1 MLDRSRHLSETLASP
16 NEAAL
21 SHSNK
26 FDGLH
31 LSPHFVLGEFTKT
44 NFKTEDNNDP
54 PLEAVENMI
63 DLCENWLE
71 ELRFNYNTIYI
82 LDGIEDYFTSKEV
95 EPLVINQGFRSYQV
109 MLAMEKAGLNPSRTS
124 NHMTGCAV
132 DIRCAGVEQA
142 IRYMTILLDIADQKK
157 QDFDE
162 LFLEKRGS
170 VYWIHFAAR
179 PKDNRRKIGF
189 ILK

>member
-1 MLDRSRHLSETLASP
+1 MLDRTKNFSETLATP

-31 LSPHFVLGEFTKT
+31 LSPHFLLGELTKT
-44 NFKTEDNNDP
+44 SFKTPDNNEP

-63 DLCENWLE
+63 DLCNDWLE
-71 ELRFNYNTIYI
+71 VLRKGYNRRYVLA
-82 LDGIEDYFTSKEV
+82 LDEEYDTSKEV

-109 MLAMEKAGLNPSRTS
+109 MLAMEKEGLNPSRTS
-124 NHMTGCAV
+124 NHMTGCAA

-142 IRYMTILLDIADQKK
+142 IRYMAILLDIADQKQ

-162 LFLEKRGS
+162 LFLEKRGT
-170 VYWIHFAAR
+170 VYWIHLAAR